1 MLIARGG
8 LKNKHKKK
16 PNQTT
21 LDILVEDGHLTNRDE
36 EKTDTFSAAF
46 FFFLPQSLM
55 LLVDLGLPGPPGQ
68 RTKSVGTVTFHLWI
82 LKF

>member
-46 FFFLPQSLM
+46 FFFFA
-55 LLVDLGLPGPPGQ
+55 
-68 RTKSVGTVTFHLWI
+68 SVFNVTGRPWAAWSPRSED
-82 LKF
+82 